1 MQASL
6 ISKQCFPIWNEIF
19 KILQL
24 CFIIHISKMN
34 ALKIFFP
41 MKLEPFLAINYKTEG
56 HFVFLLR
63 EKDEKTKHSW
73 NPVHKNR
80 LIFSK

>member
-1 MQASL
+1 
-6 ISKQCFPIWNEIF
+6 
-19 KILQL
+19 
-24 CFIIHISKMN
+24 MN

-56 HFVFLLR
+56 HFVFSLR